1 MKSGQRKRVR
11 VEEAPPTNAAVLDE
25 VAQLFEKRF
34 EFRVPPGET
43 WTLPEARLV
52 FSSPAAQQP
61 HADLQRLKKD
71 LNEVKGR
78 LSDKPLD
85 VWHEHTAATNRTG
98 HVVGHVRRVAGA
110 ELCTQAW
117 CKFHELLAGGLP
129 VLPPS
134 ALRRGGGRI
143 NSVHLCEAPGAF
155 ICSLNHYLRT
165 HQAACKLCWL
175 ATTLNPF
182 HESNTCGSMIPDARL
197 ILHTAA
203 RWCFGADDTGDAMC
217 LANLRRLQER
227 ARDELGD
234 GAHLVTADGSFD
246 CQGNP
251 GEQEACVAPLVFCE
265 TVTALALLAPG
276 GSFVLKLFTLFEHS
290 SACLL
295 FLLVCTFQEVHVV
308 KPATSKAGNSELYVV
323 CLGFR
328 GRDTFPPALL
338 ERLEEHVGPDVCA
351 HTALFPAARLPPSF
365 TQQLLACATM
375 FQKLQADTILENLW
389 LFENDAGEE
398 RWAHIEAV
406 REAAAWFYT
415 DHYDVQPLARRDWLM
430 QRPPRG
436 SGAPPFQSYSGKGK
450 QRQVGT
456 YNQRKELESL
466 SWREKVMQG
475 YFEPDMRT
483 FDALL
488 KIDAPSRDAAREGE
502 CDGADERSEDPAEER
517 VLECSPDPPDE
528 STFSVR
534 HGPALRRVA
543 NSPFCDVK
551 LLERLNEARAKAAV
565 VRPANAVWLSGQ
577 HREGSQSAAETE
589 QRVRAT
595 LIKLLNG
602 KELRGVYYMD
612 IGQQTRRA
620 SVGQTLCAQLN
631 PMDDVI
637 DNSRKNKSQSTDESS
652 ASAVVHSAQP
662 DSACG
667 GGPSILPP
675 TPLDTCSATRDT
687 VLIPK
692 PFVGVLSSPLLYD
705 GDVLFQQ
712 NLVDGLQLMFSRLA
726 EGDCLVLPLPAA
738 LTRFSAGIIFAL
750 SQCFCR
756 LSFLNL
762 SPSSFHITTV
772 LLCAGLRHP
781 SVYKGVKEFISVLQ
795 HAVSNAGERCGDG
808 RGDREGNVRQQVLE
822 FVPIEVLLREPLY
835 TFLLKLNTDTLQY
848 RLGLLLQLEKLFHNK
863 ISGLAT

>member
-351 HTALFPAARLPPSF
+351 HTALFPATRLPPSF

-565 VRPANAVWLSGQ
+565 VRPANA
-577 HREGSQSAAETE
+577 
-589 QRVRAT
+589 
-595 LIKLLNG
+595 
-602 KELRGVYYMD
+602 
-612 IGQQTRRA
+612 TRRA

>member
-11 VEEAPPTNAAVLDE
+11 VEEAPPINAAVLDE

-43 WTLPEARLV
+43 WTLPEARSV

-134 ALRRGGGRI
+134 ALVRGGGSRI

-155 ICSLNHYLRT
+155 ICSLNHYVRT

-182 HESNTCGSMIPDARL
+182 HESNTCESMIPDARL

-217 LANLRRLQER
+217 LANQNGVRPVCGSVFCDVASVECLLRN
-227 ARDELGD
+227 ACG
-234 GAHLVTADGSFD
+234 V
-246 CQGNP
+246 GNP

-328 GRDTFPPALL
+328 GRHTFPPALL
-338 ERLEEHVGPDVCA
+338 ERLEEHVGPDACA
-351 HTALFPAARLPPSF
+351 HTALFPASRLPPSF

-415 DHYDVQPLARRDWLM
+415 DRFDVQPLARRDWLM

-483 FDALL
+483 FDALH
-488 KIDAPSRDAAREGE
+488 
-502 CDGADERSEDPAEER
+502 PAEER
-517 VLECSPDPPDE
+517 VLECSQDPPDE
-528 STFSVR
+528 GTFSVR
-534 HGPALRRVA
+534 HGPALTRVA

-577 HREGSQSAAETE
+577 HRDGSRSAAEME

-595 LIKLLNG
+595 LMKLLNG
-602 KELRGVYYMD
+602 KEPRGVYYMD
-612 IGQQTRRA
+612 IGQQTRLA

-631 PMDDVI
+631 AI
-637 DNSRKNKSQSTDESS
+637 T
-652 ASAVVHSAQP
+652 
-662 DSACG
+662 
-667 GGPSILPP
+667 
-675 TPLDTCSATRDT
+675 TRDT
-687 VLIPK
+687 ALIPK

-705 GDVLFQQ
+705 GDVVFQQ
-712 NLVDGLQLMFSRLA
+712 NLVDGLQLMFSHLA

-750 SQCFCR
+750 SQCFSR

-772 LLCAGLRHP
+772 LLCVGLRHP
-781 SVYKGVKEFISVLQ
+781 SFYKGVKEFISVLQ
-795 HAVSNAGERCGDG
+795 HAVSNA
-808 RGDREGNVRQQVLE
+808 QVLE

-848 RLGLLLQLEKLFHNK
+848 RLGLLLQLEK
-863 ISGLAT
+863 

>member
-295 FLLVCTFQEVHVV
+295 FLLVCT
-308 KPATSKAGNSELYVV
+308 
-323 CLGFR
+323 
-328 GRDTFPPALL
+328 
-338 ERLEEHVGPDVCA
+338 
-351 HTALFPAARLPPSF
+351 
-365 TQQLLACATM
+365 

>member
-61 HADLQRLKKD
+61 HTDLQRLKKD

-502 CDGADERSEDPAEER
+502 CDGADERSEDSAEER

-565 VRPANAVWLSGQ
+565 VRPANA
-577 HREGSQSAAETE
+577 
-589 QRVRAT
+589 
-595 LIKLLNG
+595 
-602 KELRGVYYMD
+602 
-612 IGQQTRRA
+612 
-620 SVGQTLCAQLN
+620 LN

-712 NLVDGLQLMFSRLA
+712 NLVDGLQLMFSHLA